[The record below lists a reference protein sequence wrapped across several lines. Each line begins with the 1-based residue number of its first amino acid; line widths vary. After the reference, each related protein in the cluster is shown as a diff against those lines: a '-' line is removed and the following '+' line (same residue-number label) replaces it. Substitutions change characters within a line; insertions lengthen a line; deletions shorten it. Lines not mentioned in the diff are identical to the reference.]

1 MSLYVCGIK
10 SFGSLCSCESIPMKE
25 ESVDIYRHIL
35 RHKCQRPR
43 FLSNVDVRT
52 CSEGDANEDGGNEGS
67 ITPVRVELVYQ
78 GDEEDAKGVGDS
90 VG

>member
-1 MSLYVCGIK
+1 
-10 SFGSLCSCESIPMKE
+10 MKE
-25 ESVDIYRHIL
+25 ESVDTYRHIL

-52 CSEGDANEDGGNEGS
+52 CSKGDANEDGGNEGS